1 LLIRLKTP
9 LLSVY
14 NGYNN
19 YYRPISFNSKRE
31 KMKNSESN
39 SVFIPSVLKVTAS
52 QDLDISQ
59 ELTVEKTHAKTID
72 ELLESS
78 EDKPPDSII
87 K

>member
-1 LLIRLKTP
+1 
-9 LLSVY
+9 
-14 NGYNN
+14 
-19 YYRPISFNSKRE
+19 
-31 KMKNSESN
+31 MKNSESN